1 MCIMFFSRYEK
12 NKSFYDYIFKIKK
25 IHNITKEVFLHPIT
39 KRNVI
44 RSRFCHKVNVKLQ
57 VVCQF
62 SKFELMH
69 QCTAVVM

>member
-1 MCIMFFSRYEK
+1 M
-12 NKSFYDYIFKIKK
+12 
-25 IHNITKEVFLHPIT
+25 KEVFLHPIT